1 MDGESAGGDMST
13 LQRNTKKEK
22 VNFFFPSELNRRASK
37 AATDLGFSYSE
48 LVRQALAE
56 FLERIERERIN
67 REISEA
73 AKFFYDTEKRLADEW
88 RSSETRIK

>member
-1 MDGESAGGDMST
+1 MDGELAGELMNT
-13 LQRNTKKEK
+13 LAQKSKKEK

-37 AATDLGFSYSE
+37 VATDLGFSYSE

-67 REISEA
+67 REITEA
-73 AKFFYDTEKRLADEW
+73 AKFFYDVEKRLADEW
-88 RSSETRIK
+88 RSAETRLK

>member
-1 MDGESAGGDMST
+1 MDGELAGELM
-13 LQRNTKKEK
+13 NTPVPNGKKEK

-56 FLERIERERIN
+56 FLERIDRERIN

-88 RSSETRIK
+88 RSAETSVK

>member
-1 MDGESAGGDMST
+1 VDGELAGEDMNT
-13 LQRNTKKEK
+13 LAGNGKKEK

-37 AATDLGFSYSE
+37 LATELGFSYSE

-67 REISEA
+67 REITEA
-73 AKFFYDTEKRLADEW
+73 AKFFYGTEKRLADEW
-88 RSSETRIK
+88 RSSETRPV

>member
-1 MDGESAGGDMST
+1 M
-13 LQRNTKKEK
+13 NTVPPNSKKEK

-37 AATDLGFSYSE
+37 VATDLGFSYSE

-67 REISEA
+67 REITEA
-73 AKFFYDTEKRLADEW
+73 AKFFYDVEKRLADEW
-88 RSSETRIK
+88 RSAETRLK